1 MTNKF
6 IVSTV
11 VCINDFASDVP
22 QSVSLRIDTMLEQ
35 RIRKLATYVKKN
47 DLQLTEFYFYDAN
60 WSFCG
65 EDEIQEITDQDEYKH
80 SDSTRQEAMLREV
93 MPSART
99 ECPVIRVMKDSFQ
112 LSALPRHC
120 GDDMTL
126 NTPSIPL
133 SELKQMSRLLLH
145 HQPISNSCAGRLN
158 YNGFYFKS
166 I

>member
-1 MTNKF
+1 MLPSETMIWQPEFTDKTLSRKPGA
-6 IVSTV
+6 V
-11 VCINDFASDVP
+11 

-133 SELKQMSRLLLH
+133 SELKTNVTAFIT
-145 HQPISNSCAGRLN
+145 PPTYI
-158 YNGFYFKS
+158 
-166 I
+166 

>member
-112 LSALPRHC
+112 LSALSRHC

-133 SELKQMSRLLLH
+133 SELKTNVTAFIT
-145 HQPISNSCAGRLN
+145 PPTYI
-158 YNGFYFKS
+158 
-166 I
+166 

>member
-1 MTNKF
+1 
-6 IVSTV
+6 
-11 VCINDFASDVP
+11 
-22 QSVSLRIDTMLEQ
+22 EQ

-133 SELKQMSRLLLH
+133 SELKTNVTAFIT
-145 HQPISNSCAGRLN
+145 PPTYI
-158 YNGFYFKS
+158 
-166 I
+166 

>member
-65 EDEIQEITDQDEYKH
+65 EDEI
-80 SDSTRQEAMLREV
+80 
-93 MPSART
+93 
-99 ECPVIRVMKDSFQ
+99 
-112 LSALPRHC
+112 
-120 GDDMTL
+120 
-126 NTPSIPL
+126 
-133 SELKQMSRLLLH
+133 
-145 HQPISNSCAGRLN
+145 
-158 YNGFYFKS
+158 
-166 I
+166 

>member
-1 MTNKF
+1 ME
-6 IVSTV
+6 
-11 VCINDFASDVP
+11 
-22 QSVSLRIDTMLEQ
+22 SLPEQ

-133 SELKQMSRLLLH
+133 SELKTNVTAFIT
-145 HQPISNSCAGRLN
+145 PPTYI
-158 YNGFYFKS
+158 
-166 I
+166 

>member
-80 SDSTRQEAMLREV
+80 SDSTRHEAMLREV

-133 SELKQMSRLLLH
+133 SELKTNVTAFIT
-145 HQPISNSCAGRLN
+145 PPTYI
-158 YNGFYFKS
+158 
-166 I
+166 

>member
-11 VCINDFASDVP
+11 ACINEFASDVP

-35 RIRKLATYVKKN
+35 RIRKLAAYVKEN
-47 DLQLTEFYFYDAN
+47 DLHLTEFYFYDAN

-65 EDEIQEITDQDEYKH
+65 EDEIHEITDQDEYKH
-80 SDSTRQEAMLREV
+80 SDSIRQEAMLREV
-93 MPSART
+93 MPSSRT
-99 ECPVIRVMKDSFQ
+99 ECQIIRVMKESFQ
-112 LSALPRHC
+112 LSAIPRHC

-133 SELKQMSRLLLH
+133 SVLKTNNTTFITT
-145 HQPISNSCAGRLN
+145 PT
-158 YNGFYFKS
+158 YNQ
-166 I
+166 

>member
-99 ECPVIRVMKDSFQ
+99 ECPVIRVRKDSFQ

-133 SELKQMSRLLLH
+133 SELKTNVTAFIT
-145 HQPISNSCAGRLN
+145 PPTYI
-158 YNGFYFKS
+158 
-166 I
+166 

>member
-1 MTNKF
+1 
-6 IVSTV
+6 
-11 VCINDFASDVP
+11 
-22 QSVSLRIDTMLEQ
+22 
-35 RIRKLATYVKKN
+35 LATYVKKN

-133 SELKQMSRLLLH
+133 SEL
-145 HQPISNSCAGRLN
+145 
-158 YNGFYFKS
+158 
-166 I
+166 

>member
-99 ECPVIRVMKDSFQ
+99 EYPVIRVMKDSFQ

-133 SELKQMSRLLLH
+133 SELKTNVTAFIT
-145 HQPISNSCAGRLN
+145 PPTYI
-158 YNGFYFKS
+158 
-166 I
+166 

>member
-99 ECPVIRVMKDSFQ
+99 ESPVIRVMKDSFQ

-133 SELKQMSRLLLH
+133 SELKTNVTAFIT
-145 HQPISNSCAGRLN
+145 PPTYI
-158 YNGFYFKS
+158 
-166 I
+166 

>member
-126 NTPSIPL
+126 KEGANKRGNS
-133 SELKQMSRLLLH
+133 SRLTQSFHFFMFEPFFL
-145 HQPISNSCAGRLN
+145 P
-158 YNGFYFKS
+158 
-166 I
+166 

>member
-112 LSALPRHC
+112 LSARPRHC

-133 SELKQMSRLLLH
+133 SELKTNVTAF
-145 HQPISNSCAGRLN
+145 IT
-158 YNGFYFKS
+158 
-166 I
+166 

>member
-99 ECPVIRVMKDSFQ
+99 ECPVIRGMKDSFQ

-133 SELKQMSRLLLH
+133 SELKTNVTAFIT
-145 HQPISNSCAGRLN
+145 PPTYI
-158 YNGFYFKS
+158 
-166 I
+166 